1 MNMASSV
8 QVKEITLITPSE
20 PTPTQILNLSALDSQ
35 LFLRFP
41 IEYLLTYEPCHGSD
55 KSTTVAQI
63 KLALARALV
72 PYYPLAG
79 RVRVRQHGY
88 GLEVVCQAQGVV
100 FIEAESNV
108 DISDFEVVPLYVTER
123 RKMLSLHVVDVLKGD
138 PLLVVQLTWLVD
150 GAVALGVGFSHCM
163 CDGVGSVGFLNSFAE
178 FARLGKSSANPVW
191 DRHLLDSSHYGSHS
205 VGHPEFNRVTDFCGF
220 MSRFS
225 HEKLTPTS
233 ATFNK
238 ISLSELKSVA
248 LTSQPSELPYTSFE
262 VLSAHIW
269 RSWAKALNFPPNQI
283 LKLLF
288 SINIRER
295 VQPSLPAEFYGNAI
309 VLGCAQTSAKNLT
322 DKSLSY
328 VAELVRQAKARV
340 GNKYVREVIEL
351 VSQTRACP
359 DSVGVLIMSQWS
371 RLGLEKVDFGM
382 GPPVQ
387 VGPICSDR
395 YCLLLPVQ
403 NQTDAVKVML
413 AVPTYGVDKYNSLLL
428 KNNKSCC

>member
-1 MNMASSV
+1 MASSV
-8 QVKEITLITPSE
+8 QVKEITLITPSQ

-41 IEYLLTYEPCHGSD
+41 IEYLLTYKPCHGSD
-55 KSTTVAQI
+55 KSTTLAQI

-79 RVRVRQHGY
+79 RVRARQHGF
-88 GLEVVCQAQGVV
+88 GLEVVCQAQGLV
-100 FIEAESNV
+100 FIEAESSL

-123 RKMLSLHVVDVLKGD
+123 RKMLSLHVVDVFKGD
-138 PLLVVQLTWLVD
+138 PLLVVQLTWLLN

-178 FARLGKSSANPVW
+178 FARLGKCSSSPVW
-191 DRHLLDSSHYGSHS
+191 DRHLMDPSHYGCNS

-233 ATFNK
+233 VTFDK
-238 ISLSELKSVA
+238 ILLSELKSVA
-248 LTSQPSELPYTSFE
+248 LTSRLSELPYTSFE

-269 RSWAKALNFPPNQI
+269 RSWAKSLNFPPNQI

-295 VQPSLPAEFYGNAI
+295 VEPSLPAEFYGNAI

-322 DKSLSY
+322 DKSLGY
-328 VAELVRQAKARV
+328 IAELVRQAKERV
-340 GNKYVREVIEL
+340 GDKYVREVIEL

-413 AVPTYGVDKYNSLLL
+413 AVPTYGVDKYKSLLL
-428 KNNKSCC
+428 KNNKSSSC

>member
-8 QVKEITLITPSE
+8 QVKEITLITPSA

-55 KSTTVAQI
+55 KSATLAQI

-79 RVRVRQHGY
+79 RVRARKHGY

-100 FIEAESNV
+100 FIEADSNL

-138 PLLVVQLTWLVD
+138 PLLVVQLTWLLN

-178 FARLGKSSANPVW
+178 FARLG
-191 DRHLLDSSHYGSHS
+191 
-205 VGHPEFNRVTDFCGF
+205 
-220 MSRFS
+220 
-225 HEKLTPTS
+225 
-233 ATFNK
+233 
-238 ISLSELKSVA
+238 ELKSVT
-248 LTSQPSELPYTSFE
+248 LTSRLSELPYTSFE

-269 RSWAKALNFPPNQI
+269 RSWAKSLNFPPNQI

-295 VQPSLPAEFYGNAI
+295 VEPSLPAEFYGNAI

-328 VAELVRQAKARV
+328 VAELVRRAKEKV
-340 GNKYVREVIEL
+340 GNNYVREVIEL
-351 VSQTRACP
+351 VSQTRASP

-371 RLGLEKVDFGM
+371 RLGLDKVDFGM
-382 GPPVQ
+382 GPAAQ

-413 AVPTYGVDKYNSLLL
+413 AVPTYGVDKYQSLLL
-428 KNNKSCC
+428 KNNKSSSC

>member
-1 MNMASSV
+1 MASAV
-8 QVKEITLITPSE
+8 QVKEITLITPSD
-20 PTPTQILNLSALDSQ
+20 PTPTQILDLSALDSQ

-41 IEYLLTYEPCHGSD
+41 IEYLLTYEPCRGSN
-55 KSTTVAQI
+55 KSTTIAHI

-79 RVRVRQHGY
+79 RVRAKQHGS

-108 DISDFEVVPLYVTER
+108 DISDFEVVPLHVTER

-138 PLLVVQLTWLVD
+138 PLLVVQLTWLDD
-150 GAVALGVGFSHCM
+150 GAVGLGVGFSHCM
-163 CDGVGSVGFLNSFAE
+163 CDGVGSVGFLNTFAE
-178 FARLGKSSANPVW
+178 LARLGKSNSKPVW
-191 DRHLLDSSHYGSHS
+191 DRHLLDPSHYSCNS
-205 VGHPEFNRVTDFCGF
+205 VGHPEFNRVPDLCGF

-233 ATFNK
+233 ATFDK
-238 ISLSELKSVA
+238 IWLSELKSLA
-248 LTSQPSELPYTSFE
+248 LPSQLSEMPYTSFE

-269 RSWAKALNFPPNQI
+269 KSWAIALNFPPKQI

-288 SINIRER
+288 SINIRKR
-295 VQPSLPAEFYGNAI
+295 VEPNLLAEFYGNAI
-309 VLGCAQTSAKNLT
+309 VLGCAQTSTKNLT

-328 VAELVRQAKARV
+328 VAELVRQAKEKV
-340 GNKYVREVIEL
+340 GENYVREVVEL
-351 VSQTRACP
+351 VSQTRASP

-413 AVPTYGVDKYNSLLL
+413 AVPTYGVDKYKSLLF
-428 KNNKSCC
+428 KKQQII